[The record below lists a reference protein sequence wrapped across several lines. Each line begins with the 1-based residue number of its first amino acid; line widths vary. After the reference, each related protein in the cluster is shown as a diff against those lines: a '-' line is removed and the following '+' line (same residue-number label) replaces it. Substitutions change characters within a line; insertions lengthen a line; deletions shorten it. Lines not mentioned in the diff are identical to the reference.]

1 MAQLRALVTIPMASA
16 LPADAVVNTWY
27 FGVPDG
33 DETEAYIE
41 AGPEVALKAFYAAI
55 DEYYANNTNTAGATV
70 TWYNMADPPE
80 RVPIVE
86 NNLGM
91 TQKGS
96 STQGNLPSELAV
108 VMSFHGA
115 YTSGTNRQRQRGR
128 VYIGPIHAGVGAGAS
143 GTDYSRPGG
152 AMVTAIRNAGNAL
165 MGAADASSPPWT
177 WIVRSANARDNS
189 DPDIP
194 YLERPLL
201 ATTGYPVVGGW
212 VDDAW
217 DVQRRRGVDPSSR
230 NTFGSIS

>member
-1 MAQLRALVTIPMASA
+1 MAVLRALCTIPMASA

-33 DETEAYIE
+33 DETETYIE
-41 AGPEVALKAFYAAI
+41 TNVEPSLKAFYAAI
-55 DEYYANNTNTAGATV
+55 DEYYANNTATTNATV
-70 TWYNMADPPE
+70 TWYDMSEPE
-80 RVPIVE
+80 PRVPIVE

-96 STQGNLPSELAV
+96 SAQGNLPSELAV

-115 YTSGTNRQRQRGR
+115 YVSGTNRQRQRGR
-128 VYIGPIHAGVGAGAS
+128 IYVGPLHAGIGAGAS
-143 GTDYSRPGG
+143 GTDYSRPGS
-152 AMVTAIRNAGNAL
+152 AFVTALRNAGNTL
-165 MGAADASSPPWT
+165 MGAASGSGGAFT

-189 DPDIP
+189 DPEIP
-194 YLERPLL
+194 YNERPLL
-201 ATTGYPVVGGW
+201 TPTGYPVVGGW

-217 DVQRRRGVDPSSR
+217 DVQRRRGVAASTR